1 MAVTYKD
8 YYAILGVDRGA
19 DANAVRKAYREKA
32 RKLHPD
38 VNKEPGA
45 EERFR
50 EVNEAYEVL
59 GDKDKRA
66 RYDQLGAN
74 WQGGAPFEPP
84 PGFGGYRVNVED
96 LGDLGDLFGRGFGQQ
111 GGRGGG
117 GAAGGGGGGGTRFS
131 DFFESL
137 FGDLGGFETGAG
149 GGPGGAG
156 AGTGGGRARRG
167 RRTGPERGQ
176 DIEAEIELA
185 LGDLLQPTQRRIS
198 LGVPG
203 PDGAVQTRTVTVNV
217 PSGLRPGSRVRLAGQ
232 GGPGAHGGPAGDI
245 FLKIRLRPEPNVQ
258 VEGDDIVTEAELPA
272 PIAVTGG
279 TLRVATP
286 EGPVT
291 LRIAPGTQS
300 GTVLRVKGRGLPKSG
315 GTRGDLRVRVRVTV
329 PEHPTERELQLYRE
343 LGELL
348 KDGP

>member
-8 YYAILGVDRGA
+8 YYALLGVDRGA

-59 GDKDKRA
+59 GDKEKRA

-74 WQGGAPFEPP
+74 WQNGAPFEPP
-84 PGFGGYRVNVED
+84 PGFGGYQVHVED
-96 LGDLGDLFGRGFGQQ
+96 LGDLGDLFGRGGFGQH
-111 GGRGGG
+111 GGR
-117 GAAGGGGGGGTRFS
+117 AGGGSRFS

-137 FGDLGGFETGAG
+137 FGDLGGGFEPGAG
-149 GGPGGAG
+149 GGGA
-156 AGTGGGRARRG
+156 RARRG
-167 RRTGPERGQ
+167 RRGGPERGQ

-198 LGVPG
+198 LGVSG
-203 PDGAVQTRTVTVNV
+203 PDGAVQTRTVTVNI
-217 PSGLRPGSRVRLAGQ
+217 PAGLRPGSRVRLAGQ
-232 GGPGAHGGPAGDI
+232 AGPGAHGGPAGDI

-258 VEGDDIVTEAELPA
+258 VEGDDVATEAELPA

-329 PEHPTERELQLYRE
+329 PEHPTERELELYRE